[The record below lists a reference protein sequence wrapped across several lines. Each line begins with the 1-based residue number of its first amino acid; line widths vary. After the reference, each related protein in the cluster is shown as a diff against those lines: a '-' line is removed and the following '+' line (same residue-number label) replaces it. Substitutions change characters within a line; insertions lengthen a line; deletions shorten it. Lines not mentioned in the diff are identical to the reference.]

1 MALRDRLREELNA
14 SRKARNTALTMVLG
28 TVIADIENHRISVK
42 REISDDDVAEVIR
55 KAVKRRRESMD
66 AFEKGGRPKLA
77 ATERDEA
84 EALARYLPE
93 PASDEEVHAAVR
105 AAIVDGATQIGAV
118 MSKVVP
124 ALKGRAE
131 GTTISRIARE
141 ELGTPR

>member
-1 MALRDRLREELNA
+1 
-14 SRKARNTALTMVLG
+14 MVLG
-28 TVIADIENHRISVK
+28 TVLADIENHRISVK

>member
-28 TVIADIENHRISVK
+28 TVLADIENHRISVK